1 MPLLARPVACSRFV
15 LNRPRLQDG
24 DGCSAACAVEDGYR
38 CEADKNSPP
47 PEGAPWPDVCEPKN
61 ASKGSK
67 GAAGSKT
74 GIKGPAEPDSKGG
87 FFSGLFGGKKT
98 AGKAGEL

>member
-1 MPLLARPVACSRFV
+1 MFLLYTQGGGVR
-15 LNRPRLQDG
+15 
-24 DGCSAACAVEDGYR
+24 YR
-38 CEADKNSPP
+38 CEADKTSPP
-47 PEGAPWPDVCEPKN
+47 PEGAPWQDVCEPKN

-74 GIKGPAEPDSKGG
+74 GIKGPAEPKDSKGG